1 MRPEQHYLLWSH
13 KSVAAGQLERSL
25 EGRESI
31 MQWYVLQTK
40 TGEEQKL
47 VLLIRK
53 IVPGHLYNEC
63 FVVYQEQL
71 WRRQGQNFVHV
82 RRAFPGYVFIT
93 SDEPELLFLCLKQ
106 VPAMAKMI
114 ADGNY
119 FFLPLEPG
127 EAEFLGQ
134 IMNDGHVIS
143 LSYLSTDGHGDICQ
157 VSGPLAFCVSQIV
170 RIRFG
175 KRHVL
180 VRLKL
185 LGEEKTILLGI
196 VLNEDICQELRYGK
210 VEAPIQVPEEYMLA
224 ASEKAA
230 KAKVPMLFPGDSI
243 VVSHGVFEG
252 MSGRIYRVK
261 NNRAKIGIHLFGQD
275 MTIDMPLNILAKCK

>member
-1 MRPEQHYLLWSH
+1 
-13 KSVAAGQLERSL
+13 
-25 EGRESI
+25 

-40 TGEEQKL
+40 TGEEEKL
-47 VLLIRK
+47 VLLIQK
-53 IVPGHLYNEC
+53 IVPDHLYNEC

-71 WRRQGQNFVHV
+71 WRRQRQNFVHV

-93 SDEPELLFLCLKQ
+93 TAEPEPLFFCLKQ
-106 VPAMAKMI
+106 VPAMSKMI

-134 IMNDGHVIS
+134 IMNENHVVS
-143 LSYLSTDGHGDICQ
+143 LSYLSTDGRGNIQQ
-157 VSGPLAFCVSQIV
+157 VSGPLSFCVSQIV

-196 VLNEDICQELRYGK
+196 VLSEDVREELRYGK
-210 VEAPIQVPEEYMLA
+210 VEAPIEVPEQYMIDA
-224 ASEKAA
+224 EQEERNEQAWESCSKDIRASESEREEAA
-230 KAKVPMLFPGDSI
+230 GLLAFFPGDSI
-243 VVSHGVFEG
+243 VVTGGAFEG
-252 MSGRIYRVK
+252 MSGMIYRVK
-261 NNRAKIGIHLFGQD
+261 NNSAKIGIHLFGQD
-275 MTIDMPLNILAKCK
+275 MTIEMPLNILERCC

>member
-1 MRPEQHYLLWSH
+1 MR
-13 KSVAAGQLERSL
+13 
-25 EGRESI
+25 
-31 MQWYVLQTK
+31 WYVLQTK
-40 TGEEQKL
+40 TGEEEKL

-53 IVPGHLYNEC
+53 IVPHHLYNEC

-93 SDEPELLFLCLKQ
+93 ATDPEPLFICLKQ
-106 VPAMAKMI
+106 VPAMSKMI

-127 EAEFLGQ
+127 EADFLGQ
-134 IMNDGHVIS
+134 IMNDNHVVS
-143 LSYLSTDGHGDICQ
+143 LSYLSTDGRGNILQ

-196 VLNEDICQELRYGK
+196 VLSEDICEELKYGK
-210 VEAPIQVPEEYMLA
+210 VEAPIQVPGQYMIDAVQEERNDPVRE
-224 ASEKAA
+224 SCSKDIPDSKSRREEAA
-230 KAKVPMLFPGDSI
+230 KLPAFYPGDSI
-243 VVSHGVFEG
+243 VVTGGAFEG
-252 MSGRIYRVK
+252 MTGMIYKVR
-261 NNRAKIGIHLFGQD
+261 NNSAKIGIHLFGQD
-275 MTIDMPLNILAKCK
+275 MTIEMPLKILGKC